1 MVYRRLLNEHPDR
14 VESLRNFFNPVVLL
28 QGGKSRSNC
37 FIKGFRGD
45 INRVLHVANIPNRDF
60 AGSQHHDQED
70 STFSLFVRYMQHRTA
85 IHRSG
90 LQRVRLDSSPSSFKM
105 VEELLRIVIT
115 LQQRLGEGRVRFD
128 RHGDQPSLW
137 QSDTVQSVKYH
148 QSRAWQHRRS
158 VGSSNIT
165 TF

>member
-70 STFSLFVRYMQHRTA
+70 STFRFLFSITSTEPLSTAQVCSELSSRT
-85 IHRSG
+85 
-90 LQRVRLDSSPSSFKM
+90 PSSFKM
-105 VEELLRIVIT
+105 VDELLRIVIT
-115 LQQRLGEGRVRFD
+115 CNSDSEKVEFD
-128 RHGDQPSLW
+128 LTVTATNPPS
-137 QSDTVQSVKYH
+137 
-148 QSRAWQHRRS
+148 
-158 VGSSNIT
+158 GSQTQCNR
-165 TF
+165 